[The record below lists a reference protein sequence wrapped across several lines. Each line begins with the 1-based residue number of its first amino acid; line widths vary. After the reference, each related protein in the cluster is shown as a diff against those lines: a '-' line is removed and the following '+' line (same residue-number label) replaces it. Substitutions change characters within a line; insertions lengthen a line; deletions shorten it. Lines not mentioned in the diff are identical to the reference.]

1 MFLWSLVQFTAPQL
15 TPYLEDIWNSQNIT
29 YLIDLIQC
37 RQINSHIF
45 DQFRRFLLI
54 RTINLN
60 DVFKVFGTTTNPLS
74 RRQKNHS
81 ITYLIDLRIKK
92 TFFTNLGNYWR
103 FLPLSIINLSN
114 VLWSLV
120 QFIALQLPP

>member
-1 MFLWSLVQFTAPQL
+1 MFLRSLVPQL
-15 TPYLEDIWNSQNIT
+15 TPYLED
-29 YLIDLIQC
+29 
-37 RQINSHIF
+37 
-45 DQFRRFLLI
+45 
-54 RTINLN
+54 
-60 DVFKVFGTTTNPLS
+60 K
-74 RRQKNHS
+74 KKHS

-120 QFIALQLPP
+120 QFIALQLTP